1 LAISLK
7 TKNDFLIEFQQKVI
21 QGRKLL
27 QSANHLWADRLLT
40 DLYFEIEKSEWLNIQ
55 KKHQLIMIISNSWWM
70 YINSLV
76 HRTEQGIDIDFI
88 RYLDAYKRFF
98 SFLSKLDDFYM
109 LNNFATTLL
118 KSFIKMDSLSQTGIT
133 KFINSFC
140 IKVAEREEYIKL
152 IELQMVLMY
161 LRKSVIPQ
169 EFFHLSMEVLGRTI
183 YKLEPSKRAL
193 FLYIFIENVNMQYLL
208 MEDSEEFVNEMNK
221 ILVNRI
227 PGYLKNEFSN
237 TGKIVINER
246 NFSTILGELEELIYY
261 MNNIGEHTWIII
273 LIKNL
278 YSKIHAYQSYG
289 DAVTYIRK
297 FIDFAISRNRFE
309 IAFDIYD
316 FLEDLFLYQTD
327 LGYDNILIELWVEA
341 CKKFVDMKEK
351 KYLLQSLEKLTTHL
365 KIPHTNAQ
373 LFHFFYTCNFVWKFK
388 SLFFSLE
395 QKDFWRM
402 MLYRAIYEEND
413 FNLAQKIL
421 PHLDKDLI
429 ALINNPLL
437 LYNETKDLERDI
449 YSFGEDDNIFTG
461 FEEGFVIKQIIF
473 RINTEGL
480 ISVRMVSQDKKIIEG
495 KIYNEYW
502 NDAQII
508 DIYNDIFSDK
518 LVKTYNFTVNEF
530 GRLLYIFLPK
540 KIRAFLKQFKIKSLD
555 TIPEIYFILDEMT
568 IPFELVYDNNFFL
581 LKYSIGYIIGE
592 PPLGGITF
600 GYETEVQG
608 DALIEQNKNNV
619 IVIECTNSS
628 NPIRWNEESKA
639 KELIFPFEAGIN
651 EFNYIT
657 EFFNNR
663 EEVGQITILVGPD
676 SSRDNILSHIKS
688 GSNHIIHF
696 VGNIFYSKW
705 NPRDSFFLTN
715 NNEIVTFNDINKAI
729 QSSQSNLSPF
739 LFFNSQI
746 YDTQGT
752 KLKNVL
758 RTFGDIVEN
767 FDYERI
773 IGIMSRN
780 YPIFDNETNEIIANF
795 YSNLFNHHSQG
806 VSLLKARQACM
817 ANKMTKLVEQ
827 QFEELSAEDGTKSI
841 DLESSLAI
849 SSYMLFGKPW
859 KKLS

>member
-1 LAISLK
+1 MAIRLK
-7 TKNDFLIEFQQKVI
+7 TKNDFLVEFQQKII

-27 QSANHLWADRLLT
+27 HSANHLWADRLLT
-40 DLYFEIEKSEWLNIQ
+40 DLYFEIEKTEWLNIQ
-55 KKHQLIMIISNSWWM
+55 KKHQLIMIISNSWWI
-70 YINSLV
+70 YINSLI
-76 HRTEQGIDIDFI
+76 HRTENRIDIDFI
-88 RYLDAYKRFF
+88 RYIDAYKRFF

-118 KSFIKMDSLSQTGIT
+118 KSFIKMDSLSQNGIT

-140 IKVAEREEYIKL
+140 VKVSERGEYIKL

-193 FLYIFIENVNMQYLL
+193 FLYVFIENVNVHYQL
-208 MEDSEEFVNEMNK
+208 MDISEDFVKEMNK

-227 PGYLKNEFSN
+227 PGYLKIEFSN
-237 TGKIVINER
+237 IGKIIVNER
-246 NFSTILGELEELIYY
+246 NFSTIVGELEELIYY

-297 FIDFAISRNRFE
+297 FIDFAITRNRFE

-341 CKKFVDMKEK
+341 CKKFVEMKEK

-365 KIPHTNAQ
+365 KIPQTNAQ
-373 LFHFFYTCNFVWKFK
+373 LYHFFYTCNILWQFK

-402 MLYRAIYEEND
+402 MFYRALYEEKD
-413 FNLAQKIL
+413 FDLAQKVI
-421 PHLDKDLI
+421 PYLDKNLVS
-429 ALINNPLL
+429 LINNPLL
-437 LYNETKDLERDI
+437 LYNDTKDLERDI
-449 YSFGEDDNIFTG
+449 YSFGEIDDIFTG
-461 FEEGFVIKQIIF
+461 FEEGFVIKQMIF
-473 RINTEGL
+473 RINTDGL
-480 ISVRMVSQDKKIIEG
+480 ISVRMISHENKIVEG
-495 KIYNEYW
+495 KIYDEYW

-508 DIYNDIFSDK
+508 DIYNDIFSDN

-540 KIRAFLKQFKIKSLD
+540 KIRTFLKQFEIKSLN

-600 GYETEVQG
+600 GYELEEQK
-608 DALIEQNKNNV
+608 DNLEIQNKYNV
-619 IVIECTNSS
+619 LVIECTNSS
-628 NPIRWNEESKA
+628 DPIRWNEEIKA

-651 EFNYIT
+651 EFNFIT

-663 EEVGQITILVGPD
+663 EEVEQITILVGPD
-676 SSRDNILSHIKS
+676 SSRENILSHIKS
-688 GSNHIIHF
+688 GSYHIIHF

-715 NNEIVTFNDINKAI
+715 DNEIVTFNDINNSIQAK
-729 QSSQSNLSPF
+729 QSSLHPF

-746 YDTQGT
+746 YDTQGK

-758 RTFGDIVEN
+758 RTFGEIVEN

-795 YSNLFNHHSQG
+795 YNNLFNHHSQG

-817 ANKMTKLVEQ
+817 ANKMTILVEQ
-827 QFEELSAEDGTKSI
+827 KFKDLSAEEGTKSI
-841 DLESSLAI
+841 DLEGSLAI
-849 SSYMLFGKPW
+849 SSFLIYGKPW
-859 KKLS
+859 KRLS